1 MTTDQIIKLAL
12 FDFKYAEQYCDFQS
26 SNRQTINQS
35 INRQTINKLLDV
47 VEKHKSNDAV
57 KRFINYRYTEGGA
70 DLDDSNGKCPYTRA
84 IYNILW
90 GRNEKND
97 EKIVFDRN
105 GYSNFRTLK
114 LFDKNILFG
123 GDTANSVQ
131 TLINNELNTNTKEIK
146 ETIAEPDGRI
156 RVKYELQNS
165 KVFPLLSDYHRIGN
179 FVLVPAYFN
188 GWRGCDK
195 NIEDY
200 FDKSLLYLQKKGFDS
215 LSRLISQNR
224 RYKDKEKLK
233 HKVDNL
239 YDNFAPDDFTRYIN
253 TMFLWDYVT
262 PDEGNKNY
270 RVKSLRKGDWRKG
283 NFPPCCE
290 DDHLTVKLTKEEFAA
305 TINNIRAAISRRS
318 LFAALMLNIAL
329 DCPHTE
335 KAPDRNWEASDFY
348 QILMKD
354 LFMINHIYSGWSEI
368 FDKIITMAEENE
380 IDTSDII
387 LVRNE
392 MNKTN

>member
-1 MTTDQIIKLAL
+1 MTKDQIIKLAL

-26 SNRQTINQS
+26 SNR
-35 INRQTINKLLDV
+35 NRQTINKLLDV
-47 VEKHKSNDAV
+47 VEKYKSNDAV
-57 KRFINYRYTEGGA
+57 KRFNNYHSKSNKSKV

-90 GRNEKND
+90 GRNKND
-97 EKIVFDRN
+97 EVTIFNRN

-114 LFDKNILFG
+114 IFDKNSLFG
-123 GDTANSVQ
+123 GDTANSVK
-131 TLINNELNTNTKEIK
+131 TLLNSELKTKG
-146 ETIAEPDGRI
+146 ETSLSSVFNPE
-156 RVKYELQNS
+156 KFE
-165 KVFPLLSDYHRIGN
+165 VFPLLSDYHRIGN

-188 GWRGCDK
+188 SWRGCDK

-215 LSRLISQNR
+215 LSRLISKNR

-270 RVKSLRKGDWRKG
+270 RVNSLRKGDWRKG

-318 LFAALMLNIAL
+318 LFVALMLNIAL

-354 LFMINHIYSGWSEI
+354 LFMTNHIYSGWSEI